1 MEICKVL
8 SELENFLGSFG
19 NEIDNEAAEAYKLQA
34 IGVHKMTTREIN
46 IQVKEM
52 RKFAAEIK
60 KSPERAREF
69 LHKTGMYTKNGN
81 LKKQFQ

>member
-1 MEICKVL
+1 
-8 SELENFLGSFG
+8 
-19 NEIDNEAAEAYKLQA
+19 
-34 IGVHKMTTREIN
+34 MTTREIN
-46 IQVKEM
+46 TQVKEM

-69 LHKTGMYTKNGN
+69 LHKTGMYTRNGN